1 MAKFTYEVQDMNGKK
16 LRGSVEA
23 DSREKV
29 VFALQNKGYIV
40 VDVKEGGGASLFGGA
55 SGPKKR
61 VKCPGTFWLSLP
73 NSFPPLLPAV
83 CRWCGLFPCW
93 GNTLLTPCWVPCLRK

>member
-29 VFALQNKGYIV
+29 IFALQNKGYIV
-40 VDVKEGGGASLFGGA
+40 LDVKEGSAGLFGGGVG
-55 SGPKKR
+55 GPKKR
-61 VKCPGTFWLSLP
+61 VKCPATCLPSLP
-73 NSFPPLLPAV
+73 SSFPPCSPAV
-83 CRWCGLFPCW
+83 CRWCALSLCW
-93 GNTLLTPCWVPCLRK
+93 GNTPLTRCWVRCLPK